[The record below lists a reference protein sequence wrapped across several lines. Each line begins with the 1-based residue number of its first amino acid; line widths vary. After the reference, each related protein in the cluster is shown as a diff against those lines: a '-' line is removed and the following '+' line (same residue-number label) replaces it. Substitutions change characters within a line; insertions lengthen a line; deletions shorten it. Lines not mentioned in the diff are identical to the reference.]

1 MLESLINEFP
11 QSVADYLAGN
21 EKTIS
26 FFIGQLMKRTQGKAN
41 ASVATKLIKEIL
53 EAKRK

>member
-41 ASVATKLIKEIL
+41 AGVATKLIKEIL
-53 EAKRK
+53 DSYR